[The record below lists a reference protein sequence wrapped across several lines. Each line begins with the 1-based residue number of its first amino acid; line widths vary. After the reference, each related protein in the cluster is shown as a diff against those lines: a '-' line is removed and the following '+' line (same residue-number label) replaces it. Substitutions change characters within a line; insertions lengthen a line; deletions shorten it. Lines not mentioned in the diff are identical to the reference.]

1 MVKIFIKKFFKIK
14 SEKKKRKKE
23 TSLVIFHPLQWWLGL
38 CRSPQLLSLP
48 SPTKISA
55 IEASQSLFNWWV
67 PQPFLLEIQWWVKF
81 YGNLK
86 RIKLY
91 HVKCNFLRIR
101 LRLVLVAREW
111 LRWTLKRN
119 FKNKNNKK
127 RKEKKNSNLYPIVI
141 VDLGI
146 FFFFLNFGNSKW
158 DKDWI
163 CFIVTHLNLRNW
175 WKIHY

>member
-1 MVKIFIKKFFKIK
+1 MINGQNKILFSFYLHYYLGLNLNFFFFLNYTSDIVKIFIKKFFKIK
-14 SEKKKRKKE
+14 SERKKEKE

-67 PQPFLLEIQWWVKF
+67 PRPFLLEIQWWVKF
-81 YGNLK
+81 YGSLK
-86 RIKLY
+86 WIKLY
-91 HVKCNFLRIR
+91 HVKYYFLRIR

-119 FKNKNNKK
+119 FKNKK
-127 RKEKKNSNLYPIVI
+127 
-141 VDLGI
+141 
-146 FFFFLNFGNSKW
+146 
-158 DKDWI
+158 
-163 CFIVTHLNLRNW
+163 
-175 WKIHY
+175 